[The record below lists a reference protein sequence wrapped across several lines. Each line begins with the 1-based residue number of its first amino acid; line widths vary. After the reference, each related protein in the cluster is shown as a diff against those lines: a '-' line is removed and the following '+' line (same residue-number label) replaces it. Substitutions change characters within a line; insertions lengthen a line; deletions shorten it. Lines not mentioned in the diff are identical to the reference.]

1 MWAVQGGGGG
11 GVLVRYT
18 EGFEMVIL
26 NRLSVKKKGGGGCIY
41 VLCILSK
48 GWDADK
54 YGIFLNGIAL
64 HFIMWNRWGI
74 GR

>member
-26 NRLSVKKKGGGGCIY
+26 NRLSVKKKVGGGVFMFY
-41 VLCILSK
+41 VFCQRGGMLTNLVS
-48 GWDADK
+48 
-54 YGIFLNGIAL
+54 FL
-64 HFIMWNRWGI
+64 MV
-74 GR
+74 